1 MRTALLPQSPALN
14 ALVMASLGHANAYV
28 SPFHW
33 QTIKLIDSDSQR
45 MLLHY
50 LSKTQLDETI
60 FLWHIWRS

>member
-1 MRTALLPQSPALN
+1 
-14 ALVMASLGHANAYV
+14 VMASLGHANAYV

-50 LSKTQLDETI
+50 LSKTRLDETI